1 MILQINRKDYEVPD
15 DVDMT
20 ALAMRQLADVPYN
33 YDVWEIRPG
42 RCDQKVEEPM
52 SYTMPKG
59 CMRRFFTA
67 PSHINNSLCAMC
79 CGLQKVEV

>member
-1 MILQINRKDYEVPD
+1 MILQINRKDYEVAD
-15 DVDMT
+15 GVDMT
-20 ALAMRQLADVPYN
+20 ALEMRQLADVPYN

-67 PSHINNSLCAMC
+67 PSHINIPCVLECA
-79 CGLQKVEV
+79 G